1 MLNKLIEVVKW
12 IYWVD
17 LLEEIE
23 EVYGNCERKIDVK
36 EVIEWWDGRVIMDLE
51 YLYYVMKGENDK
63 FAAAAAG
70 ADWFSVPGM
79 GLSMVS

>member
-1 MLNKLIEVVKW
+1 MDNNKEIVDRIKK
-12 IYWVD
+12 IGD

-23 EVYGNCERKIDVK
+23 EVYEDCERKIDVK

-63 FAAAAAG
+63 FDDDG
-70 ADWFSVPGM
+70 VVLKSISGK
-79 GLSMVS
+79 GLED

>member
-1 MLNKLIEVVKW
+1 MDNNKEIVDRIKK
-12 IYWVD
+12 IGD

-23 EVYGNCERKIDVK
+23 EVYENCERKIDIK

-63 FAAAAAG
+63 FDDDG
-70 ADWFSVPGM
+70 VVLNSISKK
-79 GLSMVS
+79 GLND

>member
-1 MLNKLIEVVKW
+1 MKINNSKIVNRIKK
-12 IYWVD
+12 IGD

-23 EVYGNCERKIDVK
+23 EIYEDCERKIDVK

-63 FAAAAAG
+63 FDDDG
-70 ADWFSVPGM
+70 VVLKSISGK
-79 GLSMVS
+79 GLED

>member
-1 MLNKLIEVVKW
+1 MDNNKEIVDRIKK
-12 IYWVD
+12 IGD

-23 EVYGNCERKIDVK
+23 EVYENCERKIDVK

-63 FAAAAAG
+63 FDDDG
-70 ADWFSVPGM
+70 VVLKSISGK
-79 GLSMVS
+79 GLKD

>member
-1 MLNKLIEVVKW
+1 MDNNKEIVDRIKK
-12 IYWVD
+12 IGD

-23 EVYGNCERKIDVK
+23 EVYENCERKIDVK

-63 FAAAAAG
+63 FDDDG
-70 ADWFSVPGM
+70 VVLNSISKK
-79 GLSMVS
+79 GLND

>member
-1 MLNKLIEVVKW
+1 MDNNKEIVDRIKK
-12 IYWVD
+12 IGD

-23 EVYGNCERKIDVK
+23 EVYENCERKIDVK

-63 FAAAAAG
+63 FDDDG
-70 ADWFSVPGM
+70 VVLKSISGK
-79 GLSMVS
+79 GLED

>member
-1 MLNKLIEVVKW
+1 MKINDSKIVNRIKK
-12 IYWVD
+12 IGD

-23 EVYGNCERKIDVK
+23 EIYEDCERKIDVK

-63 FAAAAAG
+63 FDDDG
-70 ADWFSVPGM
+70 VVLKSISKK
-79 GLSMVS
+79 GLND